1 MKLRLVCLFIILQL
15 NSFSQSNVPHWEWI
29 KSIGGSGNDSVVDI
43 RFKNN
48 FLYVAGN
55 FSSPTI
61 EWDHTTLTNSGGSDI
76 FIAKLDT
83 NGNTIWVKSF
93 GGAGNDNVQQLE
105 VNNNGVV
112 VLLGKSLSE
121 VLTIGAIHLDT
132 AKHFYAT
139 FNENGNVQTANRLL
153 SHLNYT
159 DVEIDE
165 DGNVY
170 LAGKYQQA
178 FTFGD
183 SVVTLNPPATY
194 PDGVPRIEISPG
206 NFIYYYLTTPA
217 DYTKGSVLLKY
228 NIAGNPDWLK
238 LFHSYLT
245 PEESYL
251 GLGIEYDNVNHN
263 LVAMLDYQYS
273 LDFNNTFYIYSSSPF
288 PVYGIYKTLITQI
301 SKTGNIISVGNS
313 SGSALNFEMN
323 NKGLGHT
330 LRVSGRGVGSTSS
343 TSLYILKNGI
353 EVRHRTEYSGPYE
366 DQSNNIFNFPLYLRS
381 DDLGNVLSDFKV
393 MDTNFLVVD
402 SFAIPGS
409 HDLFLSKREIAGK
422 NALYIGDS
430 FINDTLFIKKHTA
443 STDTAFVLYNQGGSD
458 IFLGRY
464 KRRGYM
470 PLEFKPFKDTIKV
483 CDGSISVTMD
493 SAYLLKYY
501 GAKNLSYHWEPAAS
515 FTAPDKLQTD
525 VKIVLDTLVS
535 TLTVTDAE
543 GNSISK
549 RIVFYGRHK
558 SDLYLTTSYD
568 TSICD
573 NNFATFTL
581 HGTTFSQCYLSN
593 SPVTENNNGY
603 GLVSNYF
610 DSLNQEQTIYINYP
624 KYYLAYTPSNY
635 CTVADTTPIIINRK
649 SSKNVYTY
657 AEICSGSNYTIPGD
671 TTYINVTEGF
681 RRVRKLQTLQGC
693 DSTVTTDVGIIFAHH
708 SWENVNICPGNNYT
722 FSDGTKVYNV
732 QQNTSHDKMYYGVGG
747 CDSLVFTTYLNV
759 LPAYNQTEHISVC
772 AGSSY
777 VFPDNTVFINIFSD
791 TFHVS
796 HLGRNGINC
805 DSIINT
811 FITVNPLYGKTEN
824 ISLCPGANYTFPD
837 NSIVNNITSA
847 IDRYSHLYAQTGCD
861 SFIHTYITINTDY
874 TQTENKT
881 VCSGSNY
888 TFPDGSVANNIVS
901 DVNHISHLSTVA
913 GCDSVITTNI
923 TVVSGYTQTENKT
936 VCSGSNYTFPDGSV
950 ANNITSTITHISHL
964 STVAGCDSVITTN
977 ISVVAVDTALVKEGL
992 LLSAADITALQYQ
1005 WLDCNTGDPIP
1016 LATHPTYTV
1025 TTAGAYALDI
1035 TKVGNC
1041 RDTSSCYIFTAAD
1054 FESAT
1059 SFLTNMYPQP
1069 ANNTLTIVV
1078 QTTAATNLNL
1088 SLSDISGGVV
1098 DTEKYSLIVGT
1109 NTITLDI
1116 SNLTSGIYLL
1126 KLFKEDTQQTVIQKV
1141 IKN

>member
-1 MKLRLVCLFIILQL
+1 MKLQLLSIFILLQF
-15 NSFSQSNVPHWEWI
+15 NGFSQSNIPQWEWV
-29 KSIGGSGNDSVVDI
+29 KSIGGSGSDSVVDI

-55 FSSPTI
+55 FSSSTI
-61 EWDHTTLTNSGGSDI
+61 EWDHTTLTNRGGRDI

-93 GGAGNDNVQQLE
+93 GGAVNDNVQQLE
-105 VNNNGVV
+105 VSNNGVV
-112 VLLGKSLSE
+112 VLLGNSLSE
-121 VLTIGAIHLDT
+121 VLTIGTMHLDT

-139 FNENGNVQTANRLL
+139 FDENGNVQKANRLL

-165 DGNVY
+165 DGSVY

-183 SVVTLNPPATY
+183 SVVTLAPPATY
-194 PDGVPRIEISPG
+194 PAGVPRIELSPG

-228 NIAGNPDWLK
+228 NTEGNPDWLK
-238 LFHSYLT
+238 LFHSYIN

-263 LVAMLDYQYS
+263 IVAMLDYQAS

-301 SKTGNIISVGNS
+301 AKAGNIISVGNS

-330 LRVSGRGVGSTSS
+330 LRVSGRGVGATSS

-353 EVRHRTEYSGPYE
+353 EVRNKTEFFGPYV
-366 DQSNNIFNFPLYLRS
+366 DQNNNILNFPLYLRS
-381 DDLGNVLSDFKV
+381 DDFGNVLSNLKV
-393 MDTNFLVVD
+393 IDTNFLVVD
-402 SFAIPGS
+402 SFAIPGIQYMS
-409 HDLFLSKREIAGK
+409 LNKREMAGK

-443 STDTAFVLYNQGGSD
+443 STDTGFVLYNQGGSD

-483 CDGSISVTMD
+483 CDGSISVKMD

-501 GAKNLSYHWEPAAS
+501 GATNLSYHWEPAAS

-525 VKIVLDTLVS
+525 VKIDLDTLVS
-535 TLTVTDAE
+535 TLTVTDAD

-549 RIVFYGRHK
+549 KIVFYGKHK
-558 SDLYLTTSYD
+558 SDLYLTVSYD
-568 TSICD
+568 SSICD

-593 SPVTENNNGY
+593 SSVVENNNGF
-603 GLVSNYF
+603 GKVSNYF
-610 DSLNQEQTIYINYP
+610 DSLNQTQTIYLNYP

-649 SSKNVYTY
+649 SSKNIYTY

-671 TTYINVTEGF
+671 TTYTNVTEGF

-693 DSTVTTDVGIIFAHH
+693 DSTITTDVGIIFTHH
-708 SWENVNICPGNNYT
+708 SWENVSICPGSDYT
-722 FSDGTKVYNV
+722 FSDGTKIYNV
-732 QQNTSHDKMYYGVGG
+732 QKNTSHDKMYHGVGG
-747 CDSLVFTTYLNV
+747 CDSLLFTTYLNV
-759 LPAYNQTEHISVC
+759 LPAYNQTEHVSVC
-772 AGSSY
+772 AGSGY

-824 ISLCPGANYTFPD
+824 ISLCSGANYTFPD

-861 SFIHTYITINTDY
+861 SFIHTYITINTGY
-874 TQTENKT
+874 TQTENIS

-901 DVNHISHLSTVA
+901 NMNHVSHLSSIA

-923 TVVSGYTQTENKT
+923 TVVSGYTQTENNT
-936 VCSGSNYTFPDGSV
+936 VCSGSNYTFPDGSI
-950 ANNITSTITHISHL
+950 ANNITSNLNHISRF
-964 STVAGCDSVITTN
+964 STIAGCDSVITTN
-977 ISVVAVDTALVKEGL
+977 INVKFVDTAIVKNGLVL
-992 LLSAADITALQYQ
+992 LASNITALQYQ
-1005 WLDCNTGDPIP
+1005 WLDCNTGTPIFS
-1016 LATHPTYTV
+1016 ATHPTYTA
-1025 TTAGAYALDI
+1025 TTTGAYALDI
-1035 TKVGNC
+1035 ISENNC
-1041 RDTSSCYIFTAAD
+1041 RDTSDCYIITATE
-1054 FESAT
+1054 FKPVG
-1059 SFLTNMYPQP
+1059 SFLTNIYPQP
-1069 ANNTLTIVV
+1069 ADNKLTIVV
-1078 QTTAATNLNL
+1078 QSTAATNLNL

-1098 DTEKYSLIVGT
+1098 DAKKYTLIVGA

-1116 SNLTSGIYLL
+1116 SNLSSGIYFL
-1126 KLFKEDTQQTVIQKV
+1126 KLFKEDTQETVIQKV